1 MDGKKLRIAWF
12 THLVRSNEA
21 VASVSQYCTDLLLPL
36 MRDSFEIE
44 VFSGLPRGTH
54 LGVPR
59 YHTLNAYQRH
69 RTAPF
74 DIFFY
79 QIENG
84 PLGRVVRT
92 QAGMMP
98 GISWMHD
105 TLLTD
110 PGAEA
115 LHTSPWQ
122 RSVRQMLDGSIP
134 FLQGSEY
141 RLPPPR
147 QASRETSVSPLVLYT
162 SPWAE
167 GTFSRYKSG
176 RYEYAS
182 SGHWTD
188 WLPPPVELVEDAR
201 SPDKSRPFEIVAIG
215 TTLLEGRAHKFL
227 PALADFSGSAHLTWV
242 VDAAKRDQASLLI
255 EEFGVSD
262 RVTLLDQITPE
273 DWRTLVAKSD
283 LALHLST
290 NSHYRLSPYLE
301 ISRAACVPTV
311 VMRVGREE
319 STSEDVAFVIVPGLH
334 ETAQLVGIFEAVS
347 RTDSRRLGIAG
358 QALVKRENDSAR
370 VAERLGDVFRVSAP
384 LLRDVMRA
392 WNGLYQR
399 AEGALLE
406 DVRGLVDAPTGD
418 MPGAYETIV
427 RPFVE
432 ELRLMMAN
440 HDNVINVTR

>member
-1 MDGKKLRIAWF
+1 MDERKLRIAWF
-12 THLVRSNEA
+12 THLARPSEA
-21 VASVSQYCTDLLLPL
+21 VASVSHYCTDILLPL

-59 YHTLNAYQRH
+59 HNTLNAYQRH
-69 RTAPF
+69 RTSPF

-122 RSVRQMLDGSIP
+122 RSVQQMLDGSLP
-134 FLQGSEY
+134 FMQGNEY

-147 QASRETSVSPLVLYT
+147 QASRETSVSPLILYT
-162 SPWAE
+162 SSWAQ
-167 GTFSRYKSG
+167 GTFSRYKAG

-182 SGHWTD
+182 CGHWTD
-188 WLPPPVELVEDAR
+188 WVPPPVELTGDGR
-201 SPDKSRPFEIVAIG
+201 STEKGGPFEIVAIG

-242 VDAAKRDQASLLI
+242 IDPAKRAHALLLI

-262 RVTLLDQITPE
+262 RVTLIDQITPE
-273 DWRTLVAKSD
+273 GWRTLVAKSD

-301 ISRAACVPTV
+301 ISRAAGVPTV
-311 VMRVGREE
+311 VMRVGRDA

-347 RTDSRRLGIAG
+347 RTDSRSLGAAG
-358 QALVKRENDSAR
+358 QALVKRENDPVL
-370 VAERLGDVFRVSAP
+370 VAERLGNLFRESAP
-384 LLRDVMRA
+384 LLGDVMRA
-392 WNGLYQR
+392 WDGLYQR
-399 AEGALLE
+399 AEEALLE
-406 DVRGLVDAPTGD
+406 DIRGLVDAPTVSL
-418 MPGAYETIV
+418 PGAYERIV
-427 RPFVE
+427 RPFVD
-432 ELRLMMAN
+432 ELRRNLP
-440 HDNVINVTR
+440 

>member
-1 MDGKKLRIAWF
+1 MDERKLRIAWF
-12 THLVRSNEA
+12 THLARPNEP
-21 VASVSQYCTDLLLPL
+21 VASVSQYCTDILLPL

-54 LGVPR
+54 QGVPR
-59 YHTLNAYQRH
+59 HNTLNAYQRH
-69 RTAPF
+69 RTCPF

-84 PLGRVVRT
+84 PLGRAVRT

-98 GISWMHD
+98 GVAWMHD
-105 TLLTD
+105 TRLTD

-122 RSVRQMLDGSIP
+122 RSVRQMLDRALP
-134 FLQGSEY
+134 FMQGNEY

-147 QASRETSVSPLVLYT
+147 EASRETSVSPLVLYT

-167 GTFSRYKSG
+167 RTFSRYKSG

-182 SGHWTD
+182 CGHWTD
-188 WLPPPVELVEDAR
+188 WLPPPVELVEDGR
-201 SPDKSRPFEIVAIG
+201 SRDKSRPFEIVAIG

-227 PALADFSGSAHLTWV
+227 PALADFSGPAHLTWV
-242 VDAAKRDQASLLI
+242 IDPAKRAQALLLI

-262 RVTLLDQITPE
+262 WVTLIDQISP
-273 DWRTLVAKSD
+273 DGWRTLVAKSD

-319 STSEDVAFVIVPGLH
+319 ITSEDVAFVIVPGLH

-347 RTDSRRLGIAG
+347 RTDSRSLGIAG
-358 QALVKRENDSAR
+358 QALVKRENDPVR
-370 VAERLGDVFRVSAP
+370 VAERLGDIFRESAP
-384 LLRDVMRA
+384 LLGDVMQA
-392 WNGLYQR
+392 WDGLYQR
-399 AEGALLE
+399 AEEALLE
-406 DVRGLVDAPTGD
+406 DIRGLVNAPTGA
-418 MPGAYETIV
+418 MPGAYEMIV

-432 ELRLMMAN
+432 DLRLTIAN
-440 HDNVINVTR
+440 AKQ